1 MDSGDVKL
9 IPPSEGVNEEKNIE
23 TIFQAPDTRLHVK
36 KKKEAGKELKP
47 AVVERE
53 GSESDAF
60 LPPLTSAASSGDPQ
74 NSRTKDANKEHEN
87 QGSHHGTVHVVDVAG
102 TKNEACSVEVVAHDF
117 GSHRLN
123 DVDLGQS
130 LGQSNDGKNA
140 AALVVGT
147 R

>member
-1 MDSGDVKL
+1 M
-9 IPPSEGVNEEKNIE
+9 
-23 TIFQAPDTRLHVK
+23 K
-36 KKKEAGKELKP
+36 KKKEAGKP

-60 LPPLTSAASSGDPQ
+60 LPPLTSAASSGDPHGQ
-74 NSRTKDANKEHEN
+74 NSRTKDVNKEHEN
-87 QGSHHGTVHVVDVAG
+87 QGSHHGTEHVVDVAG
-102 TKNEACSVEVVAHDF
+102 TKNEACSVEVVARDF

-123 DVDLGQS
+123 DVDFGD
-130 LGQSNDGKNA
+130 GESNDGKND

>member
-102 TKNEACSVEVVAHDF
+102 TKNEACSVEVVARDF

-123 DVDLGQS
+123 DVDFGE
-130 LGQSNDGKNA
+130 SNDGKNA